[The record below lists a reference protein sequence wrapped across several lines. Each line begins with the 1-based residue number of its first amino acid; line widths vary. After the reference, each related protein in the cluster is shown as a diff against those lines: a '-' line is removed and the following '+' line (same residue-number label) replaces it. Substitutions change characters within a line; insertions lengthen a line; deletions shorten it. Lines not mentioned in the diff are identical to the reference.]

1 MTKYFGESLAIA
13 KIFSLQNFVLYGI
26 YHLIQVLKAADQENR
41 PGERVKNMVVH
52 LDSCLTKRADM
63 MEKLLVEFEQLN
75 IDHLVESSHVP
86 NLVWWHRKL
95 TNRTIN
101 DDATVSREFI
111 II

>member
-1 MTKYFGESLAIA
+1 
-13 KIFSLQNFVLYGI
+13 
-26 YHLIQVLKAADQENR
+26 
-41 PGERVKNMVVH
+41 
-52 LDSCLTKRADM
+52 

-86 NLVWWHRKL
+86 NLVWWYRKL

-111 II
+111 IIWHYNLLNNIKIISSTLQQEEQHLLVVMDAEQLAQLVANTKAQEVEVVSCQTL

>member
-1 MTKYFGESLAIA
+1 M
-13 KIFSLQNFVLYGI
+13 
-26 YHLIQVLKAADQENR
+26 IQVLKAADQENR
-41 PGERVKNMVVH
+41 PGERVKNTVIH

-63 MEKLLVEFEQLN
+63 MEKLLAEFEQLN

-86 NLVWWHRKL
+86 NLVWWHHKL